1 MAGKTL
7 VIPNTPSNKNNM
19 HQLKY
24 ARTRLREHSPHL
36 QSVPSYLTWVFP
48 DTYKLTHGDTV
59 LNYLRPNA
67 CR

>member
-7 VIPNTPSNKNNM
+7 VIPNAPSNKNNM

-36 QSVPSYLTWVFP
+36 QSVPSSGGGGHISPGFS
-48 DTYKLTHGDTV
+48 LTHMSRKADDSW
-59 LNYLRPNA
+59 
-67 CR
+67 